1 MPRLHP
7 IQVVST
13 CIRIQVARP
22 GYLYPATCIWCKRG
36 LRVMMLSRTS
46 DTTAVGVVIL
56 FVSVGV
62 FVVVEMLTD
71 DQLWTRRTRP
81 VATGLSDSAH
91 MRRSLTEDARS
102 TDEVGGCRRTRPV
115 AGPIHQV
122 AGLAGTSSTWHFI
135 RCEKF
140 QRGRSVRRTTHTDH
154 IGTDVTHY

>member
-91 MRRSLTEDARS
+91 MRSHAAVPHRRRAVDGRGRRLQENETGRRSHTSSGRACWNLLH
-102 TDEVGGCRRTRPV
+102 V
-115 AGPIHQV
+115 ALHQV
-122 AGLAGTSSTWHFI
+122 RKVSA
-135 RCEKF
+135 RKKCP
-140 QRGRSVRRTTHTDH
+140 TDH
-154 IGTDVTHY
+154 TH